1 MDLSAYKAFIAVAE
15 HSSFS
20 KASGVLYITQPA
32 VSKRIALLE
41 DQLGSTLFDRI
52 GREVVLNEAGKA
64 LLPVALRILQ
74 EVKESKRV
82 IDNLSGE
89 ISGHLSLV
97 TSHHIGLRRLPKTLK
112 KYTKDYPQVSLDLA
126 FMDSEN
132 ACRLIEKGDYE
143 LGVVT
148 LPIKP
153 PKNLKLTTLWNDPLS
168 IVVAPKH
175 PLVMIAK
182 NKAITLN
189 ELAKHRA
196 ILPAVGTYTRTV
208 IEKTLLQKQQHNQNH
223 QSLNVILE
231 TNYLETIHMMV
242 SIGLGWS
249 ALPRTMLDD
258 TLVEIP
264 IKGLEVERTL
274 GIVQHAGRSLSNA
287 GKAFTESL
295 LDAFSH
301 F

>member
-15 HSSFS
+15 NSSFS
-20 KASGVLYITQPA
+20 KASEHLYITQPA

-52 GREVVLNEAGKA
+52 GRKVILNEAGKA

-74 EVKESKRV
+74 EVKESQRV
-82 IDNLSGE
+82 INNLTGE
-89 ISGHLSLV
+89 VSGHLSLV
-97 TSHHIGLRRLPKTLK
+97 TSHHIGLRRLPETLK
-112 KYTKDYPQVSLDLA
+112 QYAEDYPQVRLDLA

-132 ACRLIEKGDYE
+132 ACQKIEKGDYE

-148 LPIKP
+148 LPLKPSKRLKIK
-153 PKNLKLTTLWNDPLS
+153 KLWNDPLTIAVS
-168 IVVAPKH
+168 PQH
-175 PLVMIAK
+175 PLAALTKQKTV
-182 NKAITLN
+182 TLN
-189 ELAKHRA
+189 ELAKYPA

-208 IEKTLLQKQQHNQNH
+208 IEKPVIQKHGA
-223 QSLNVILE
+223 LDVILE

-258 TLVEIP
+258 KLVEIP
-264 IKGLEVERTL
+264 VKGLDIERTL
-274 GIVQHAGRSLSNA
+274 GIVQHEGRSLSNA
-287 GKAFTESL
+287 GKAFIDCL
-295 LDAFSH
+295 AQY
-301 F
+301 